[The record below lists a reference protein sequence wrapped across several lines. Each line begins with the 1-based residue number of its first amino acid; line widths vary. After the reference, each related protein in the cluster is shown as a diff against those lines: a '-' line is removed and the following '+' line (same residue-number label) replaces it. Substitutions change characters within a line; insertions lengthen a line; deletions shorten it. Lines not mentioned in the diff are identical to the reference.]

1 MKGKYIFYLFL
12 ALFFGFITANSFYKA
27 YQKNINDNKYNA
39 YLIQIGSYKENDL
52 EVNADKYLVIEENG
66 IYNVYAGITTSLVN
80 ASKIKKIY
88 EEQQIQS
95 FIKPTVIDNVEF
107 ISNLEQY
114 DILLSEVE
122 DEDNLISIND
132 VIISSYEEMVLEK

>member
-1 MKGKYIFYLFL
+1 MKGKYLFYLFL